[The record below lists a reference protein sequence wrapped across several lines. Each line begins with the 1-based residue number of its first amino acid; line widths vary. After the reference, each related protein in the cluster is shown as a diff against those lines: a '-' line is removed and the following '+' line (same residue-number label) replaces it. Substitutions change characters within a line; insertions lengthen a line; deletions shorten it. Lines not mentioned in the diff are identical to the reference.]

1 MSDADSA
8 SALGVLLTLA
18 AMAAGYLLPA
28 LIAFLR
34 SRKSKRAIL
43 LINVLIGWTV
53 IGWAVAFAWAIF
65 GRHESQEE
73 AVKPERSEP
82 DLSEVVA
89 IDVET
94 TGLKAKTDRVVE
106 LALACVADDGKVIW
120 TWHSLFDPER
130 PIPSGSSAIHG
141 IGDEHVKRAPTF
153 AQKADEIAARLDKK
167 ILLAHNLK
175 FDVGFLNEEFRRCG
189 RNLPATLGIDTLKI
203 SRQVDRGEGSHRL
216 GDACRRYGIRLNNAH
231 QATDDATAAA
241 KLFVA
246 MRRRHRGKPRQFAP
260 QRLA

>member
-1 MSDADSA
+1 MSDADFA
-8 SALGVLLTLA
+8 GVLGVLLALA

-43 LINVLIGWTV
+43 LVNVLIGWTV

-65 GRHESQEE
+65 GGHESQQE
-73 AVKPERSEP
+73 AVKPEGSGP

-106 LALACVADDGKVIW
+106 LALAGVADDGKVIW

-130 PIPSGSSAIHG
+130 PIPSESSAIHG

-175 FDVGFLNEEFRRCG
+175 FDVGFLNEELKRCG
-189 RNLPATLGIDTLKI
+189 KNLPATLGIDTLKI
-203 SRQVDRGEGSHRL
+203 SRQVDRGERSHRL
-216 GDACRRYGIRLNNAH
+216 GDACRRYGIKLNNAH